1 MKDGFVGKCKECY
14 KIDVRNNRADKIDYY
29 LEYDRN
35 RAMLPKRVKART
47 EYMQTENGKRIRK
60 RIMERYR
67 QKNDSS
73 LVEKVKQ
80 LENQLEQAFSM
91 LEVYGVPRERAR
103 YVANGIEVLVT
114 RFRKGIQINEHIMS
128 VLNAQVEQFK
138 ANQKE

>member
-1 MKDGFVGKCKECY
+1 MILTRTFRSKYMKTKVCSNCNKELPLSEFYRHPTMKDGFVGKCKECY

-67 QKNDSS
+67 QRS
-73 LVEKVKQ
+73 E
-80 LENQLEQAFSM
+80 
-91 LEVYGVPRERAR
+91 
-103 YVANGIEVLVT
+103 T
-114 RFRKGIQINEHIMS
+114 
-128 VLNAQVEQFK
+128 
-138 ANQKE
+138 